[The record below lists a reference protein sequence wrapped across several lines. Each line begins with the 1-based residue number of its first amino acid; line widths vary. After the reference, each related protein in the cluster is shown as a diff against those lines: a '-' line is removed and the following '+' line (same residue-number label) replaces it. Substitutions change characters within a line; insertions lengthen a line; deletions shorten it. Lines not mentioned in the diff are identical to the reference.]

1 MPPLAYPFAPDGVT
15 HSWPEVYLPF
25 DQAHDKDRR
34 WIGREGV
41 IMDRPHFLAARRLL
55 MQSGREMGYAIGM
68 PAAVLANCAGGRCID
83 WDGVHDVTCQMTA
96 VVSDHGTAADP
107 EKYYRQ
113 HALSGLPRLLFER
126 HVSQE
131 MTRRAAHVRHE
142 GEL

>member
-1 MPPLAYPFAPDGVT
+1 MAIRTVDVPWHAPTGM
-15 HSWPEVYLPF
+15 HEYL
-25 DQAHDKDRR
+25 QATRLVDLDAPTV
-34 WIGREGV
+34 REA
-41 IMDRPHFLAARRLL
+41 AARRLL
-55 MQSGREMGYAIGM
+55 MQSGREMRYAIGM
-68 PAAVLANCAGGRCID
+68 PAAVLANCGSGRYID
-83 WDGVHDVTCQMTA
+83 WDGVPDVTCQMTA

-131 MTRRAAHVRHE
+131 MTRRAAHIRHE